1 MILKATN
8 IEKVF
13 KAFSLFNI
21 SLELA
26 EGEITG
32 VVGENGNGKTTL
44 LRILAGELSCTKGN
58 LVYPFANTS
67 DWHTIKQSISYI
79 PQRIPKWY
87 GLLKENLYLTN
98 TVNGLSG
105 NENTKKVEELL
116 SDLGLDEYKNHS
128 WDEIS
133 TGYRLRFQLAKIMLS
148 NPKLIILD
156 EPLANLDINAE
167 QKFLGDL
174 MLLAKRYQVGII
186 LTSQHLHEIE
196 QVADNLIFLR
206 KGKAIYS
213 GKRNTFSEERKEN
226 IFEVSGE
233 FTVTELTEKLTDTVV
248 RDIQDK
254 GTCIHIV
261 TDVSI
266 SVKDVLILLIE
277 KDITISYFRN
287 ISNSTRKLF
296 V

>member
-1 MILKATN
+1 MILQAKN
-8 IEKVF
+8 ISKQF
-13 KAFSLFNI
+13 KAFSLEGI
-21 SLELA
+21 SLELS

-44 LRILAGELSCTKGN
+44 LRILAGELSCTKGQ
-58 LVYPFANTS
+58 LVYPFANST

-87 GLLKENLYLTN
+87 GLLKENLYLSN
-98 TVNGLSG
+98 TVNGLLG
-105 NENTKKVEELL
+105 DANVAKVDELL
-116 SDLGLDEYKNHS
+116 TDLGLEEYKDHS

-174 MLLAKRYQVGII
+174 IQLASKYKVGVI
-186 LTSQHLHEIE
+186 LTSQQLHEIE
-196 QVADNLIFLR
+196 QVADNIIFLKR
-206 KGKAIYS
+206 GKALYS
-213 GKRNTFSEERKEN
+213 GKRTTFAEERKEN
-226 IFEVSGE
+226 IFEISGE
-233 FTVTELTEKLTDTVV
+233 FNLPDLQTKIVADKIFEIK
-248 RDIQDK
+248 DK
-254 GTCIHIV
+254 GTCVHII
-261 TDVSI
+261 TDVSF
-266 SVKDVLILLIE
+266 SAKDMLAVFIE
-277 KDITISYFRN
+277 KDIEVEYFRN